1 MAFPRPALL
10 DREMNR
16 AEFLRTVGIGLL
28 LLVGGRIVLGAL
40 QGMDRINRK
49 APSDRP
55 GYGSSGYGK

>member
-1 MAFPRPALL
+1 MVFPRPALF

-16 AEFLRTVGIGLL
+16 AEFLKAVGIGLL
-28 LLVGGRIVLGAL
+28 LLVGGRMVLGAL

-49 APSDRP
+49 APSGGP